1 MVFNLSVEPLLIF
14 FVTVLKILFDLNK
27 LKFSGYSF
35 LMEAVFKIHSKG
47 YKIKQIP
54 IHFLERKYDKSKMSR
69 IELFRALI
77 NLFLLFLQ
85 KKLKL

>member
-1 MVFNLSVEPLLIF
+1 
-14 FVTVLKILFDLNK
+14 
-27 LKFSGYSF
+27 
-35 LMEAVFKIHSKG
+35 MEAVFKIHSKG